1 MAEIQ
6 VYKNRNTFVRNYS
19 GILLKVIIPVF
30 FVSVA
35 VCLLLIITYGKST
48 IETVQADNQVYV
60 QTEYSFSPYT
70 ITTEAP
76 KLNRLES
83 ENYEFNSSTTHSDK
97 RGYLFDMYFKDN
109 NSPLYGTGDLFAAA
123 CDAYGAPKECV
134 TVVAIAKHETD
145 LCKYQNSF
153 EMNNC
158 WGWGGGGVHRVAFND
173 IGEGI
178 FTVTRVLVQQ
188 YGIRYMLDPS
198 LMERVFCGPDPECH
212 EWGYRVRSLMT
223 ELRNYAMNKGIEL
236 N

>member
-6 VYKNRNTFVRNYS
+6 VYKNKNISNHNYS
-19 GILLKVIIPVF
+19 GLLLKAVIPVF
-30 FVSVA
+30 FIAVA
-35 VCLLLIITYGKST
+35 ICLLLLITYGRST
-48 IETVQADNQVYV
+48 IETVQADNQVLP
-60 QTEYSFSPYT
+60 EYDFSPYT
-70 ITTEAP
+70 VTTVAP
-76 KLNRLES
+76 KLNRVED
-83 ENYEFNSSTTHSDK
+83 ENYEFSSSTKLSDR

-123 CDAYGAPKECV
+123 CDAYGAPRDCV

-145 LCKYQNSF
+145 LCKYPNSI

-158 WGWGGGGVHRVAFND
+158 WGWGGGGQYRQSFST

-188 YGIRYMLDPS
+188 YGIRYMEDPS

-212 EWGYRVRSLMT
+212 QWGYRVRSLMT
-223 ELRNYAMNKGIEL
+223 ELRNFAVSKGIEL